1 MGLGELTRH
10 TDCWVSL
17 RTQIFAGQD
26 HIPDHLVNRRA
37 KGSWQLEAQQ
47 LDISALASKEEDHLD
62 PFIPSSHSTNIGWN
76 EWWAWRQ
83 PGWWRTCLGLGAPRN
98 SKVSTWGYR
107 EHSAGDSALLVPLA
121 LCNPGDCQI
130 NDKTHFTSRPEVCS
144 GEPKLIAY
152 LILSHQSLIQAS
164 TNKSV
169 LHFGSEGLMEWA
181 FPRALV
187 YHESLLRGTWPSWDC
202 GQSDKKAWE
211 LRFWGWP
218 LGSEKWWWH
227 DHSDNGVDRW
237 DTIWA
242 YHRLSSVS
250 CTISALCHLTLAT
263 FWGA

>member
-1 MGLGELTRH
+1 MAYRLLSQPPNPDLCWPRPHSWPFSEQRSKGQLAARGTAVGHFCFELQF
-10 TDCWVSL
+10 WIWIEFIWSENIL
-17 RTQIFAGQD
+17 
-26 HIPDHLVNRRA
+26 
-37 KGSWQLEAQQ
+37 
-47 LDISALASKEEDHLD
+47 LASKEEDPLD

-83 PGWWRTCLGLGAPRN
+83 PGWWRTCLGLGVPRN
-98 SKVSTWGYR
+98 SKVSTWGYQ
-107 EHSAGDSALLVPLA
+107 EHSAGDSALLVPLT

-187 YHESLLRGTWPSWDC
+187 YHESLLRGNLAKLRLWPKRQEGLRVEILGVASWFWEMMVTWPQWQWC
-202 GQSDKKAWE
+202 W
-211 LRFWGWP
+211 
-218 LGSEKWWWH
+218 
-227 DHSDNGVDRW
+227 
-237 DTIWA
+237 
-242 YHRLSSVS
+242 
-250 CTISALCHLTLAT
+250 
-263 FWGA
+263 